1 MILFPILALR
11 LVRTKKDTTQYW
23 TVVSMARIK
32 INIRDQFS
40 EQTQTEGAL
49 HCTQAYFP
57 SLSLPIQIHVS
68 SICPWVS
75 WHSGASPA
83 ATFSQKSPP
92 TQTAAGCEPVWEE
105 CGIQLSTSHQ
115 RRANRGG
122 VQKRSDS
129 PQSKHTGK
137 VSKSQRG
144 ERPRWLVPR
153 RSLGSRRHFFTSLS
167 PSIPSLPPPSLKGC
181 YVVNNT
187 AAFIHWRPHCVLW
200 MGGIMRGRHKY
211 KTRKNSCCTLF
222 LRLSRLLFAAHCSFY
237 MYRLWGS

>member
-1 MILFPILALR
+1 
-11 LVRTKKDTTQYW
+11 
-23 TVVSMARIK
+23 MARIK
-32 INIRDQFS
+32 INIRHQFS

-49 HCTQAYFP
+49 HYTQAYFP
-57 SLSLPIQIHVS
+57 SLSLPIQSTFLQFVHG
-68 SICPWVS
+68 CPDTVELHPQPPS
-75 WHSGASPA
+75 LKRA
-83 ATFSQKSPP
+83 PP
-92 TQTAAGCEPVWEE
+92 TQTAAGCEPVWGE

-129 PQSKHTGK
+129 PQSKHTGN

-144 ERPRWLVPR
+144 EWPRWPVPR
-153 RSLGSRRHFFTSLS
+153 RSPGSRRHFFTSLS
-167 PSIPSLPPPSLKGC
+167 PSIPSLSPPSLKGC

-211 KTRKNSCCTLF
+211 KTRKNGCCTLF